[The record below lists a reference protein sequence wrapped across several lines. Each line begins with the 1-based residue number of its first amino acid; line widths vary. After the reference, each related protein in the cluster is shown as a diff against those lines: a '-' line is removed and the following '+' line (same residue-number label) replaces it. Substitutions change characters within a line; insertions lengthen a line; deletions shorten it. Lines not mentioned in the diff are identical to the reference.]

1 MEVTEMT
8 LEEYFETTQVA
19 KENNPIEYNKDLSTN
34 FDFKSVFNTMD
45 FEELHNG
52 QSMAILGDSLNVLSQ
67 MKSKSVNL
75 IFADAP
81 YNIGKNFGNNSDKW
95 ESVDSYISWC
105 KAWIDECL
113 RVLKDD
119 GTMYFMTATQHMPY
133 LDVYCSEKYNVL
145 CRIVW
150 AYDSSGVQS
159 KKLFGS
165 LYEPILMIN
174 KNRKSKYT
182 FNYEDIMVE
191 AKTGAKRKLI
201 DYRKNPPQ
209 PYNTKKVPGNVWEF
223 NRVRFK
229 MDEYENHPTQKPES
243 LLERII
249 KASSNP
255 GDLVLDPFSGSFT
268 TSAVAKKLG
277 RAAIGIDLN
286 EEYFEMGL
294 RRTGITTEYHGK
306 SLVKVKKRK
315 TNAKSKYVR

>member
-1 MEVTEMT
+1 MT
-8 LEEYFETTQVA
+8 VGEYFETVQVT

-34 FDFKSVFNTMD
+34 FDFKSVFDTMN

-52 QSMAILGDSLNVLSQ
+52 QSMAILGDSLTIISQ

-81 YNIGKNFGNNSDKW
+81 YNIGKDFGNNSDKW

-105 KAWIDECL
+105 KTWIDECL
-113 RVLKDD
+113 RVLKDN

-150 AYDSSGVQS
+150 TYDSSGVQG
-159 KKLFGS
+159 KKIFGS

-174 KNRKSKYT
+174 KNQKSRYT

-223 NRVRFK
+223 SRVRFK

-286 EEYFEMGL
+286 EEYFEIGL

-306 SLVKVKKRK
+306 SLVKVKERK